1 MIHVRLI
8 SMVELVITEEF
19 TGHLIT
25 GHCSSI
31 LSHLLLF
38 CNKTYMGFISSTAIV
53 QSQVYHHHLH
63 ISFSSSQ

>member
-38 CNKTYMGFISSTAIV
+38 CNKTYMGFISSTTIV
-53 QSQVYHHHLH
+53 LSQG
-63 ISFSSSQ
+63 